1 MMAIHKPMIGLVLG
15 LGAALALGGCATTG
29 ETMPAKST
37 DGVFVHIS
45 SGADQPHDVLM
56 GLRMAQLMSEEH
68 PALVYFDVGGID
80 IVLAEGPDLEMSP
93 FGSSHDMIADLL
105 ARDVTL
111 FACPGCLKATGHTAD
126 ELMPGVK
133 VAEKDAFFDFA
144 EGRILTIDY

>member
-1 MMAIHKPMIGLVLG
+1 MSFHTSMVGLLLG
-15 LGAALALGGCATTG
+15 TSAALAIGGCTTTG

-45 SGADQPHDVLM
+45 SGADEMHDVLM

-68 PALVYFDVGGID
+68 PTLVYFDVNGID
-80 IVLAEGPDLEMSP
+80 IVLADGPDLQMEP

-105 ARDVTL
+105 ERNATL
-111 FACPGCLKATGHTAD
+111 FACPGCLKATGHTPD
-126 ELMPGVK
+126 ELIAGVK